1 MGGGS
6 SARQVGGRGI
16 AQPAQAA
23 ASLSSRLSQAEPAIH
38 QPLVGN
44 SSAAEKPD
52 KTLQVKQQQQQQSDS

>member
-1 MGGGS
+1 LM
-6 SARQVGGRGI
+6 GGRGI

-44 SSAAEKPD
+44 QLSCR
-52 KTLQVKQQQQQQSDS
+52 KT